1 MDEDDGINEG
11 KYAIKTEKNSLVLCS
26 KDDKRAKNM
35 VFLLKKINF
44 VRKSF
49 AFLK

>member
-1 MDEDDGINEG
+1 MRENLQENQ
-11 KYAIKTEKNSLVLCS
+11 KNGLVLCS

-35 VFLLKKINF
+35 AFLLKKINF

>member
-1 MDEDDGINEG
+1 MRENLQENQ
-11 KYAIKTEKNSLVLCS
+11 KNCLVLCS